1 MGIKT
6 KWTGWTPAK
15 EVMAVTQRSAVDE
28 CLQGKVRN
36 ELTQE
41 EELERCKSQ
50 EKDGGM
56 ETTGR

>member
-1 MGIKT
+1 M
-6 KWTGWTPAK
+6 TGWTPAK

-28 CLQGKVRN
+28 RLQGKVRN